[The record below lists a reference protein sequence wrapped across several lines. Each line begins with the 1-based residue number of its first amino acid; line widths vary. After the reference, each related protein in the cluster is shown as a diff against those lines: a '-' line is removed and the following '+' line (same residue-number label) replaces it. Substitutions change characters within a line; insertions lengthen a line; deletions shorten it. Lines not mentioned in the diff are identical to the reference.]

1 MGSILA
7 RPLVN
12 LKLLDDRR
20 DIIARHLLRDRNKV
34 PDSEIFSEGFF
45 KEGEVVGLL
54 SVPSGTGMSALRKE
68 GSKIVRTLY
77 VNRIGYNISP
87 SIWDYLHATETK
99 PFDAEVSTFYRAPGW
114 LVSFLKAPDTWY
126 VTVNPGD
133 LRVGLAMIRDRNW
146 DPSPAIV
153 RIEVESVGG
162 GFQVRGPYQTEEEAI
177 AELAPIL
184 DPATFTV
191 VSIKDE
197 VERKPD
203 PRCLL
208 LYEEPPQPGQ
218 ATFRFF

>member
-1 MGSILA
+1 MEHLSA

-12 LKLLDDRR
+12 RNLLDDKR
-20 DIIARHLLRDRNKV
+20 DVIARHLLEDRDRVLN
-34 PDSEIFSEGFF
+34 SELLSEGFF

-54 SVPSGTGMSALRKE
+54 SVPGGMGVSVLRKE
-68 GSKIVRTLY
+68 DSKIIRTLY
-77 VNRIGYNISP
+77 VNRLGYDISP
-87 SIWDYLHATETK
+87 SIWDYLHAIDTK
-99 PFDAEVSTFYRAPGW
+99 PFDAEVSVFYRAPDW
-114 LVSFLKAPDTWY
+114 IVSFLKAPNPWY

-162 GFQVRGPYQTEEEAI
+162 GFQVRGPYKTEEEAI

-191 VSIKDE
+191 VSIKDA